1 MKATYGLSQSTVS
14 VGEVSQ
20 ISLVVRFGA
29 DHATDKADA
38 PPRRPLN
45 LSLVLDR
52 SGSMGGTPLRQALK
66 SAKALVGEL
75 TEKDLLSVVT
85 FDDDIDTL
93 VAPALV
99 ADKRAIQA
107 AIDKVHAGGC
117 TNLCGGWEAGGKHA
131 QKNFS
136 QQLVNRVLLLTDG
149 HANVGTTDT
158 ASLVKLATQ
167 LAAKGVATT
176 TLGFGTNFNEDL
188 LIGMA
193 RAGEGNYYYI
203 ESHEDLSQVLQ
214 IELEGLSS
222 VCGQNLTVH
231 IKPQAV
237 LEQSTVLNQYRT
249 EAKGRDLQ
257 VTVGDVYAV
266 EDKLLAL
273 DLAVK
278 PSAVGPCPLATI
290 AFSYRVIEGG
300 ATREVT
306 DQIVVTVT
314 AASKEAAAA
323 AAPDL
328 TVLGEAL
335 RQRAAKA
342 KDAAVELAD
351 KGQHKDAATQL
362 QQVAD
367 SIRNSP
373 VANQFE
379 FTEEIELLEH
389 FAERLGKSG
398 LDSVLRKELR
408 DQSYQ
413 AGTRSRGDLAQRGT
427 AGGSS
432 SGLPTVTSADGG
444 ITLRCEKVSGK
455 LRIRVT
461 AGGFDPAKN
470 VQFPRAIR
478 EEGVS
483 YLVEKVVPSADGSYY
498 RVQGKIQRLLRP
510 GETVG
515 AAKGTS
521 RSGGSSKAVKTP
533 KTAADLP
540 TCTEIGTGVL
550 VQCVKEGVK
559 LRARVVSDG
568 FNPNWNI
575 RFPRSIR
582 ELGILYVCDQVVEA
596 STGGSY
602 VATGEVKRLIQ

>member
-1 MKATYGLSQSTVS
+1 M
-14 VGEVSQ
+14 
-20 ISLVVRFGA
+20 VRFGA

-117 TNLCGGWEAGGKHA
+117 TNLCGGWEAGGKHV

-222 VCGQNLTVH
+222 VCGQNLTVQV
-231 IKPQAV
+231 KPQAA
-237 LEQSTVLNQYRT
+237 LEQSTVLNQYRS
-249 EAKGRDLQ
+249 EAKGRDLH

-273 DLAVK
+273 DLSVK